1 MLSVN
6 VRCFLLD
13 QSLHSYHNIT
23 QEEKTHRTLMQHKY
37 IFLTSFSG
45 VPDLYNEQIDDITKP
60 LVQPSK

>member
-6 VRCFLLD
+6 MFD

-37 IFLTSFSG
+37 IFKYPL
-45 VPDLYNEQIDDITKP
+45 VVYLHNEQIDDINKT
-60 LVQPSK
+60 